1 MIFEEETIVLDS
13 LIRKQDFTLF
23 IIIIIIVF
31 FVFLE
36 PHPRHVEVPRLRV

>member
-31 FVFLE
+31 FVF
-36 PHPRHVEVPRLRV
+36 